1 MLLRQHPAVLYLN
14 ITITEAVTGIDI
26 VQAQILI
33 SEGANLHQDIKI
45 PLQADMPLLGSA
57 IQCRITTEDPENN
70 FLPDTGI
77 IDTYRSPGGFGVRL
91 DVGNAYSGYEV
102 TPYFDSLLV
111 KVITQATDFSAS
123 ILKMDRCLR
132 EFRIRGVKTNIPFLR
147 NVLNH
152 PEFVAGNAKTTFIDS
167 TTELYNFPRLRDR
180 GNKTMKYVANIT
192 VNGFPGISKVS
203 KPYFDET
210 RYPKVKKIETLTT
223 KNILDTQ
230 GADAVVD
237 YVNSRSLARNG
248 QSHLDLGS
256 ENQKAG
262 ASCWGG

>member
-111 KVITQATDFSAS
+111 WNSPARVLEWVA
-123 ILKMDRCLR
+123 
-132 EFRIRGVKTNIPFLR
+132 IPF
-147 NVLNH
+147 
-152 PEFVAGNAKTTFIDS
+152 S
-167 TTELYNFPRLRDR
+167 R
-180 GNKTMKYVANIT
+180 G
-192 VNGFPGISKVS
+192 SS
-203 KPYFDET
+203 
-210 RYPKVKKIETLTT
+210 
-223 KNILDTQ
+223 
-230 GADAVVD
+230 
-237 YVNSRSLARNG
+237 
-248 QSHLDLGS
+248 
-256 ENQKAG
+256 
-262 ASCWGG
+262 